1 MQYTQV
7 VLKNGLCFKFWVIEL
22 PSRAISEILSVF
34 QFNAN
39 YRKYSITLSHAQQK
53 YSHRNA
59 INEWN
64 HHNYLDG
71 KYGTHFCECQAVVR
85 YSYMSAKAVRFY
97 SYNLNNALCKL
108 RVSCSNRI
116 HCLFSMSNTTFTV
129 RSRDIW
135 MTRDVDVE
143 LSGRSEILQVSVQQ
157 RCLLNMGVNA
167 LIVPCSLAN

>member
-7 VLKNGLCFKFWVIEL
+7 VFKNGLCFKFWVIEL

-85 YSYMSAKAVRFY
+85 YSCMSAKADSRMQSRELKPPRYMAIVR
-97 SYNLNNALCKL
+97 C
-108 RVSCSNRI
+108 RI
-116 HCLFSMSNTTFTV
+116 AKWIEGSDPFPTMV
-129 RSRDIW
+129 
-135 MTRDVDVE
+135 
-143 LSGRSEILQVSVQQ
+143 
-157 RCLLNMGVNA
+157 
-167 LIVPCSLAN
+167 